1 MNIEA
6 IDVDDAWDTGE
17 LGQTESAVRVA
28 AMTPEQ
34 YQAIDDA
41 VGLQMISIRLPKSLI
56 EDYKFLGEVNGIKYQ
71 ILMRQ
76 ILARFAQAE
85 MKSLASKAANAQ
97 IKQIKKAARQGGDK
111 TSGSDDGRDRTR
123 VA

>member
-6 IDVDDAWDTGE
+6 IEADDAWDTGE
-17 LGQTESAVRVA
+17 LGRTESAVRVA
-28 AMTPEQ
+28 EMTPEQ

-97 IKQIKKAARQGGDK
+97 IKQIKKAARQGVDK
-111 TSGSDDGRDRTR
+111 TPSSDDSRNHTK